1 MACESGLI
9 QVAGN
14 KPAHTIKTAAVSVM
28 KTTEHQEPIFIFARY
43 PYIAKSECA
52 LL

>member
-14 KPAHTIKTAAVSVM
+14 EPAQTIKTAGVSVT
-28 KTTEHQEPIFIFARY
+28 KSIAHQEPIYIFARY
-43 PYIAKSECA
+43 PYIAKSDCA